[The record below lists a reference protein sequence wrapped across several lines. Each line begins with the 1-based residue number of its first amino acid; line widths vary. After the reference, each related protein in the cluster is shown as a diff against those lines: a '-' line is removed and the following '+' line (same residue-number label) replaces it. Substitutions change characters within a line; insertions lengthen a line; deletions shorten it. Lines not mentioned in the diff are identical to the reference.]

1 MAMGEPRGVMPGVPW
16 RLEMPDIGPGTAPQA
31 PRAPRLDV
39 LLHRARG
46 GGSTRAAE
54 CDGEPI
60 MAGARQ
66 RFRVPLAALT
76 HRVFDHRRGSIL
88 QERSRHAAEAGH
100 GRLVAG
106 PNGAKVLPVGVR
118 DIGIPAVPERQV
130 KGLHRPG
137 VLPKADLFI
146 APIHLGVL
154 TRGGFDAD
162 LGLARARRSKGP
174 DEALHKGIGARA
186 TVMGAPVSMD
196 PGGPQPRGP
205 EPPWFDQRST
215 GSELG
220 GPCEAPVDGRPCR
233 LHVRL
238 DRPPIQAH
246 QGIPSRGTGDS
257 PGHSAMHRCRAA
269 CCPSG

>member
-66 RFRVPLAALT
+66 RCRVPLAALT

-100 GRLVAG
+100 GRLVERPLA
-106 PNGAKVLPVGVR
+106 APVVYDDSSGTTDLTITKSEGTRVNLSAPLSVGGGHFLHWQFDGSVSFGDGQR
-118 DIGIPAVPERQV
+118 DVA
-130 KGLHRPG
+130 LTLLRPG
-137 VLPKADLFI
+137 TVTAVYLNDK
-146 APIHLGVL
+146 
-154 TRGGFDAD
+154 
-162 LGLARARRSKGP
+162 SKEP
-174 DEALHKGIGARA
+174 RHEPRCDCLEKCCESDE
-186 TVMGAPVSMD
+186 
-196 PGGPQPRGP
+196 
-205 EPPWFDQRST
+205 
-215 GSELG
+215 
-220 GPCEAPVDGRPCR
+220 
-233 LHVRL
+233 
-238 DRPPIQAH
+238 H
-246 QGIPSRGTGDS
+246 Q
-257 PGHSAMHRCRAA
+257 
-269 CCPSG
+269 